1 MQFRVYREY
10 GLLLHLL
17 SEKGNMY
24 STMRIFRH
32 VRIHGRVQALQKGGM
47 TMANIPK
54 AAMRATNNVMRGYI
68 PHNGIVSAGAKRNAD
83 KEVQNMGRRKNRHC
97 QSKQEVIN
105 RELLKRQQSGSRT
118 KSTVINQ
125 LHTINQLRPAM
136 EQARNTMREKNRRES
151 KNDIV

>member
-1 MQFRVYREY
+1 
-10 GLLLHLL
+10 
-17 SEKGNMY
+17 
-24 STMRIFRH
+24 
-32 VRIHGRVQALQKGGM
+32 
-47 TMANIPK
+47 
-54 AAMRATNNVMRGYI
+54 
-68 PHNGIVSAGAKRNAD
+68 
-83 KEVQNMGRRKNRHC
+83 MGKRKNRHC

-118 KSTVINQ
+118 KNTVINQ

>member
-1 MQFRVYREY
+1 
-10 GLLLHLL
+10 
-17 SEKGNMY
+17 
-24 STMRIFRH
+24 
-32 VRIHGRVQALQKGGM
+32 
-47 TMANIPK
+47 
-54 AAMRATNNVMRGYI
+54 
-68 PHNGIVSAGAKRNAD
+68 
-83 KEVQNMGRRKNRHC
+83 MGKRKNRHC

-136 EQARNTMREKNRRES
+136 EQARNIMREKNRRES